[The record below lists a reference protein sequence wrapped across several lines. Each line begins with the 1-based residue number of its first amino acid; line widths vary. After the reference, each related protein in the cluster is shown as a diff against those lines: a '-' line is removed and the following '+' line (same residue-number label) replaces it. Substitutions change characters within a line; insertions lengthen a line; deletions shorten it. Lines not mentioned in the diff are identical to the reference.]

1 MTAPENIRSII
12 LEDNAVVCWRSKK
25 KKGSDDYGAEDKKLL
40 IEMNTVIVVTSQI
53 FLIDKEV
60 VIFIEFPKLAI
71 DDVEMLVTEVVSDLV
86 NIFLFFQ

>member
-1 MTAPENIRSII
+1 M
-12 LEDNAVVCWRSKK
+12 
-25 KKGSDDYGAEDKKLL
+25 L